1 MNDSAQRLL
10 RLLADGELHSG
21 ERLAT
26 SLGVTRAAVWK
37 LVGELRER
45 GIDVQ
50 SHERRGYQLGAAVE
64 LLDLRGLHAAAARA
78 GLALPA
84 ATEVIFEIGSTNEY
98 LHAAAAP
105 PPGAPR
111 LVFAELQTAGRGRRG
126 REWLAPFGSGL
137 TFSIGWTFAE
147 MPADLSALSLALGV
161 CVVRA
166 LRECGASGVQLKWP
180 NDIVHGHAKLGGLLL
195 QMRSEAGGP
204 ACVVAGLGLNLRL
217 PAAARAALRSPQA
230 TAVTDL
236 AAACGVPAPG
246 RQHVAAVVAAR
257 MLAGLDEFARAGY
270 PPFAHDWTRFDS
282 LRDAPV
288 TVLRHDGAFDGIA
301 RGADRE
307 GALCVEMPGGGV
319 ERVHA
324 GDVSL
329 RRAAHAPHAAMD
341 SAS

>member
-21 ERLAT
+21 ERLA
-26 SLGVTRAAVWK
+26 SCLGVTRAAVWK
-37 LVGELRER
+37 LVAELRER

-50 SHERRGYQLGAAVE
+50 SLERRGYQLGSAVE
-64 LLDLRGLHAAAARA
+64 LLDLHGLHAAATRA

-98 LHAAAAP
+98 LHAAPPP

-137 TFSIGWTFAE
+137 TFSISWTFAE

-166 LRECGASGVQLKWP
+166 LRDCGATGIQLKWP

-204 ACVVAGLGLNLRL
+204 ACIVAGLGLNLHM
-217 PAAARAALRSPQA
+217 PVAARAAVRGPQA
-230 TAVTDL
+230 TPVTDL
-236 AAACGVPAPG
+236 AAALGAQVPG
-246 RQHVAAVVAAR
+246 RQRVGALIAAG

-270 PPFAHDWTRFDS
+270 LPFADDWARFDS

-288 TVLRHDGAFDGIA
+288 TVLRQDAAFDGIA
-301 RGADRE
+301 RGADSD
-307 GALCVEMPGGGV
+307 GALRIELADGAL

-329 RRAAHAPHAAMD
+329 RCAAHAAAA
-341 SAS
+341 SA

>member
-26 SLGVTRAAVWK
+26 GLGVTRAAVWK
-37 LVGELRER
+37 LIAELREC
-45 GIDVQ
+45 GIDVK
-50 SHERRGYQLGAAVE
+50 SHERRGYQLAAAAE
-64 LLDLRGLHAAAARA
+64 LLDLHGLHQAAAEA

-98 LHAAAAP
+98 LHAAPAP

-111 LVFAELQTAGRGRRG
+111 LVLAERQTAGRGRRG

-147 MPADLSALSLALGV
+147 MPADLSALSLAMGV
-161 CVVRA
+161 SVVRA

-204 ACVVAGLGLNLRL
+204 ACIVAGLGLNLRM
-217 PAAARAALRSPQA
+217 PAAARAAIRGPQA
-230 TAVTDL
+230 TPVTDL
-236 AAACGVPAPG
+236 AAAFDTQAPG
-246 RQHVAAVVAAR
+246 RLRVGAVVAAR
-257 MLAGLDEFARAGY
+257 MLAGLEEFARAGY
-270 PPFAHDWTRFDS
+270 LPFADDWSRFDS

-288 TVLRHDGAFDGIA
+288 TVLRHDGEFTGIA

-307 GALCVEMPGGGV
+307 GALCVETHAGTI

-329 RRAAHAPHAAMD
+329 RSAANTTHTAVG
-341 SAS
+341 SA

>member
-1 MNDSAQRLL
+1 MSDSALRLV

-21 ERLAT
+21 ERLAA
-26 SLGVTRAAVWK
+26 SLGLTRAAVWK
-37 LVGELRER
+37 LVAELRER

-50 SHERRGYQLGAAVE
+50 SHERRGYRLDSAVA
-64 LLDLRGLHAAAARA
+64 LLDLQGLRQAAADA
-78 GLALPA
+78 GQALPA

-98 LHAAAAP
+98 LHAAPAP

-147 MPADLSALSLALGV
+147 MPAELSALSLAMGV

-166 LRECGASGVQLKWP
+166 LRDCGAAGVQLKWP
-180 NDIVHGHAKLGGLLL
+180 NDIVHQHAKLGGLLL

-204 ACVVAGLGLNLRL
+204 AYIVVGLGLNLRM
-217 PAAARAALRSPQA
+217 PAAARAAIHGPQA
-230 TAVTDL
+230 TPVTDL
-236 AAACGVPAPG
+236 AAACAGHAPM
-246 RQHVAAVVAAR
+246 RMHVAAVVASR
-257 MLAGLDEFARAGY
+257 MLAGLGEFAHAGY
-270 PPFAHDWTRFDS
+270 APFADDWARFDS

-288 TVLRHDGAFDGIA
+288 TVLRHDGVVDGIA

-307 GALCVEMPGGGV
+307 GALCIETTDGRT

-329 RRAAHAPHAAMD
+329 RRAARPAAIT
-341 SAS
+341 A